1 MQPDDQNLQ
10 SPLQKKAMAK
20 LMGLQFKISY
30 MKGSENVA
38 AIVSGQPRDVHSG
51 LLCCSTS
58 LVTGGDKFLRYR
70 HQSTTETTELAIHTP
85 DEHGYD
91 LQQGII
97 RFQGRVW
104 VGLTRRCKPR

>member
-38 AIVSGQPRDVHSG
+38 ADALSRVNHVMSIQACSAVQPVWLQEVINSYVTDTKARRRLLSWLFTPLMSMAMICNKASFVSRAEFGWD
-51 LLCCSTS
+51 
-58 LVTGGDKFLRYR
+58 
-70 HQSTTETTELAIHTP
+70 
-85 DEHGYD
+85 
-91 LQQGII
+91 
-97 RFQGRVW
+97 
-104 VGLTRRCKPR
+104 